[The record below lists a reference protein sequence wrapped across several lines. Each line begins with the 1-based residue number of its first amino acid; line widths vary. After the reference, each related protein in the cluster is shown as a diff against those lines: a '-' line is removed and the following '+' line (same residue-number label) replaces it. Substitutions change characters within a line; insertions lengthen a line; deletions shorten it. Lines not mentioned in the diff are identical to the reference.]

1 MQTNLATD
9 MSLVCVVE
17 RGRKSIIGIIDTMT
31 IGNIKLA
38 IFNETI
44 LDFFLIF
51 FLSIYFHNNTGSLW
65 FCLKFIIASLTQ
77 MKK

>member
-44 LDFFLIF
+44 LDFF
-51 FLSIYFHNNTGSLW
+51 
-65 FCLKFIIASLTQ
+65 
-77 MKK
+77 